1 MAPLLAE
8 VAPFV
13 AHAAVR
19 NRGTLGGSLAHNDP
33 AAEWPAVALLL
44 DVVVTVQGPTGARE
58 IAAAD
63 LFESYLT
70 TTIEPDEVLTAV
82 RVPGL
87 GPRGGAAFDEV
98 SRRAGDF
105 ALVGAGARVTLDDDG
120 AVASAAVSF
129 LGVGSTAVLDA
140 TVGADLAGR
149 PPDEAAIDEVARA
162 AAARL
167 DPHDDLHA
175 TAAYRRRLAA
185 TLARRSLA
193 ELLRD
198 DLELTG
204 THLGCE
210 HGVCGSCTVLLDGV
224 PVRSCLMLAVQ
235 AEGRSVV
242 TVEGLA
248 DGDRLHP
255 VQQGC
260 LERHSFQCGFCTP
273 GILLTAAALLDAQPE
288 PDEAAVREAISGNI
302 CRCTGYESIVD
313 GILRAAEIAREAAD
327 GHAGEGA

>member
-1 MAPLLAE
+1 MKPAPFAYVAPDSVEGVVGALVEAGDDAKVLAGGQSLLPLMALRLGRPSVLVDVGRVDGLDRVEVVGDDLVVGATVTHARLGRDPEVARVAPLLAE

-185 TLARRSLA
+185 TLARRTLTTAVARASA
-193 ELLRD
+193 E
-198 DLELTG
+198 
-204 THLGCE
+204 
-210 HGVCGSCTVLLDGV
+210 VAS
-224 PVRSCLMLAVQ
+224 
-235 AEGRSVV
+235 
-242 TVEGLA
+242 
-248 DGDRLHP
+248 
-255 VQQGC
+255 
-260 LERHSFQCGFCTP
+260 
-273 GILLTAAALLDAQPE
+273 
-288 PDEAAVREAISGNI
+288 
-302 CRCTGYESIVD
+302 
-313 GILRAAEIAREAAD
+313 
-327 GHAGEGA
+327 